1 MAELQ
6 SDNYL
11 LKYSDSFK
19 VGSQEELV
27 TNLDLD
33 QVVVDN
39 TGGVKGEVLDNT
51 GTQVANATVKLFD
64 LNFNPIKHT
73 VTDDDGNYIIT
84 NVPQGDYLVYAVKD
98 DYSLSLKQPISI
110 SNGIET
116 LPTLTITPY
125 SSTTLGCVYGHTYD
139 LNNNPLGGVKVNLYR
154 TSDDTLLFSTI
165 SADDGE
171 YVIYGIDQDTYTMQ
185 ASNEDYVLQVPYT
198 INIAGKVPLNQDI
211 YLKKINDYKEGT
223 INGVITDKTTKAK
236 IAGAF
241 VGLYSI
247 VDGREVLISGTMT
260 DFEGRYFFGYVP
272 EGEYI
277 VKAKS
282 CQTKTF

>member
-27 TNLDLD
+27 ANLNLD

-51 GTQVANATVKLFD
+51 GTPVANATVKLFD

-98 DYSLSLKQPISI
+98 DYSLSLKQPVNI

-116 LPTLTITPY
+116 LPSIIITPY
-125 SSTTLGCVYGHTYD
+125 STVAMGTVYGHTYD

-154 TSDDTLLFSTI
+154 ESDDTLLFSTI

-171 YVIYGIDQDTYTMQ
+171 YVIYGITQDTYTLQ
-185 ASNEDYVLQVPYT
+185 ASNEDYVLQTPYT
-198 INIAGKVPLNQDI
+198 LNIAGKVPLNQDV
-211 YLKKINDYKEGT
+211 YLKKINDFKEGT
-223 INGVITDKTTKAK
+223 INGVITDTTTKAK

-247 VDGREVLISGTMT
+247 VEGNEVLIAGTIT

>member
-11 LKYSDSFK
+11 LKYSDSIK
-19 VGSQEELV
+19 VANQEEVV
-27 TNLDLD
+27 TNLDLN

-39 TGGVKGEVLDNT
+39 TGGVTGVVVDNT
-51 GTQVANATVKLFD
+51 GNVLANATVKLFD

-73 VTDDDGNYIIT
+73 VTNEDGTYTIT
-84 NVPQGDYLVYAVKD
+84 NVEQGDYLVYAVKD
-98 DYSLSLKQPISI
+98 NYVLSLKQPVSVENSIEELADIAISPFETTTQ
-110 SNGIET
+110 GI
-116 LPTLTITPY
+116 L
-125 SSTTLGCVYGHTYD
+125 YGRTYD
-139 LNNNPLGGVKVNLYR
+139 LNGNVLGGIKVNLYR
-154 TSDDTLLFSTI
+154 ASDDTLLFSTI

-171 YVIYGIDQDTYTMQ
+171 YVLYGVDEDTYTLQ
-185 ASNEDYVLQVPYT
+185 ASDEDYILDTPYT
-198 INIAGKVPLNQDI
+198 LNIVGKVPLNQDV

-223 INGVITDKTTKAK
+223 INGVITDTATKTK

-247 VDGREVLISGTMT
+247 EDGVEKLLVGTLT
-260 DFEGRYFFGYVP
+260 DFEGRYFFGCVP

-277 VKAKS
+277 VKAKGS
-282 CQTKTF
+282 QTTTF

>member
-1 MAELQ
+1 MAEIQ

-11 LKYSDSFK
+11 LKYSDSLK

-27 TNLDLD
+27 SNLDLE

-39 TGGVKGEVLDNT
+39 TGGVKGEVVDNT
-51 GTQVANATVKLFD
+51 GTPVGNATVKLFD

-98 DYSLSLKQPISI
+98 DYTLSLKQPISI
-110 SNGIET
+110 TNGIET
-116 LPTLTITPY
+116 LPTISIAPY
-125 SSTTLGCVYGHTYD
+125 SVEAKGTVYGHTYD

-154 TSDDTLLFSTI
+154 KSDDTLLFSTI

-171 YVIYGIDQDTYTMQ
+171 YVIYGISQDTYTLQ
-185 ASNEDYVLQVPYT
+185 ASNEDYVLQTAYT
-198 INIAGKVPLNQDI
+198 INVAGKVPLNQDI
-211 YLKKINDYKEGT
+211 YLKKINDFKEGT
-223 INGVITDKTTKAK
+223 INGVITDKATKTK

-241 VGLYSI
+241 VGLYNV
-247 VDGREVLISGTMT
+247 VDGREVLVAGTIT

-277 VKAKS
+277 VKAKA

>member
-1 MAELQ
+1 MAEIQ

-11 LKYSDSFK
+11 LKYSDNLK

-27 TNLDLD
+27 TNLDLE
-33 QVVVDN
+33 QVLVDN

-51 GTQVANATVKLFD
+51 GTPVGNATVKLFD

-73 VTDDDGNYIIT
+73 VTDEVGNYIIT

-98 DYSLSLKQPISI
+98 DYTLSLKQPVSI

-116 LPTLTITPY
+116 LPDITITPY
-125 SSTTLGCVYGHTYD
+125 STETKGAVYGHTYD

-154 TSDDTLLFSTI
+154 ASDDTLLFSTI

-171 YVIYGIDQDTYTMQ
+171 YVIYGISQDTYTLQ

-211 YLKKINDYKEGT
+211 YLKKINDFKEGT

-236 IAGAF
+236 ISGAF
-241 VGLYSI
+241 VGLYN
-247 VDGREVLISGTMT
+247 VVEGKEVLIAGTTT

-272 EGEYI
+272 EGDYI

-282 CQTKTF
+282 CQNKTI